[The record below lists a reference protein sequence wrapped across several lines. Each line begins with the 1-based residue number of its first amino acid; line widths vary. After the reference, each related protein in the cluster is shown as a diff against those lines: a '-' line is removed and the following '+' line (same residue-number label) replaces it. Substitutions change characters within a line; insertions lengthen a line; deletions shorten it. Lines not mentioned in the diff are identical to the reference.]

1 MSRTIKLGHSGA
13 QIQLVFILFILHK
26 ITSSDALCPC
36 TLNSDE
42 EKDNKGEKTSLILT
56 WGETEIESK

>member
-1 MSRTIKLGHSGA
+1 MVLR
-13 QIQLVFILFILHK
+13 IQLVLFILHK

>member
-13 QIQLVFILFILHK
+13 QIELVFILFILHK

-56 WGETEIESK
+56 

>member
-1 MSRTIKLGHSGA
+1 MKHGCHA
-13 QIQLVFILFILHK
+13 QSNSATVVLRIQLVFILFILHK

-56 WGETEIESK
+56 